1 MDLSNEPMNIQTA
14 LEYLNISLNDISIAD
29 ITTEYLKKQY
39 HKQALKWHPD
49 KNKNSNYTDLETTNK
64 FQKINES
71 YEYLLKEI
79 CTQQED
85 KTDFS
90 NTSDFVSSSSFKE
103 TNNYSNILSSFI
115 LSIIKGNYKEG
126 ISHIIQTIILNYD
139 SISVTL
145 FTGLDKENAVEIYS
159 LLCKYKDVF
168 NVPSKTLELVSSII
182 KEKYKNDKVYI
193 LKPNIS
199 DLLDNK
205 IYKLYVDDELY
216 LVPLWHN
223 ELYFDCNDGTEII
236 VLCQP
241 ELEEN
246 IVIDENNNIYCTIN
260 VIMDN
265 EFRNK
270 INNLTNPYVSF
281 EIGNK
286 LFKISYDKLY
296 IKKEQTYKFRK
307 SGISQIQEN
316 DIYNVSL
323 KGDIIVK
330 IILE

>member
-1 MDLSNEPMNIQTA
+1 MDLNDEPMNIQTA
-14 LEYLNISLNDISIAD
+14 LEYLNISLNDISIID
-29 ITTEYLKKQY
+29 ITTDYLKKQY

-49 KNKNSNYTDLETTNK
+49 KNKNKNNAEITNK

-71 YEYLLKEI
+71 YEYLLREI
-79 CTQQED
+79 CTQPEEPNF
-85 KTDFS
+85 FS
-90 NTSDFVSSSSFKE
+90 NTSNFVSSSSFKDA
-103 TNNYSNILSSFI
+103 NNYSNILSSFI

-126 ISHIIQTIILNYD
+126 VLHIIQTIVLNYD
-139 SISVTL
+139 SISVKL

-199 DLLDNK
+199 DLMDNK

-246 IVIDENNNIYCTIN
+246 MVIDENNNIYCTIT
-260 VIMDN
+260 VQMDN
-265 EFRNK
+265 DFRYK
-270 INNLTNPYVSF
+270 INSLKTPSVSFDIGNKSF
-281 EIGNK
+281 EI
-286 LFKISYDKLY
+286 LYDTLY
-296 IKKEQTYKFRK
+296 IKKEQTYKFK
-307 SGISQIQEN
+307 KCGISRIQEN

-330 IILE
+330 IVLE